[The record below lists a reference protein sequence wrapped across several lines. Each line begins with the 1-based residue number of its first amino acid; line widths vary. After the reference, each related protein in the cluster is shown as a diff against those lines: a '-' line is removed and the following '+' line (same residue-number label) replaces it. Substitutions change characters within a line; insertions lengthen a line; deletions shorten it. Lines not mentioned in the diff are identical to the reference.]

1 MNDLERTLE
10 EITPRA
16 AAVTLL
22 LFDQV
27 IAQYERDRGT
37 VLTEEEKR
45 TVQRVLRFI
54 LLRECR
60 T

>member
-1 MNDLERTLE
+1 VNDLERTLA

-22 LFDQV
+22 LFDRV
-27 IAQYERDRGT
+27 VKQYERDRG
-37 VLTEEEKR
+37 VALSPEEKR
-45 TVQRVLRFI
+45 TVQRVLQYI
-54 LLRECR
+54 VDQECQ